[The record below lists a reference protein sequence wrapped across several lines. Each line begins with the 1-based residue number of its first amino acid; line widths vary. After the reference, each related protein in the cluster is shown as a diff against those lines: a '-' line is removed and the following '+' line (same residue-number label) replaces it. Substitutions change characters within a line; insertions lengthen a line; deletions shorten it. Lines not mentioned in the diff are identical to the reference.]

1 MNMLQT
7 EPMASVPQIARI
19 AGAEER
25 SVTLDGVTW
34 RYWFAGS
41 GPPLLLIHGFMGY
54 SFSWRFNM
62 EPLSQHFSVYAID
75 LPGCGFSQRTD
86 KPECSLA
93 GDAESVL
100 RFMEHFGIENAD
112 IVGSSRG
119 GGLSIILAALASR
132 TNQLHRIRR
141 LVLVSPINPWSS
153 HGKVLTRLLA
163 TTLGGLYVVH
173 VQPRLKIVAMR
184 YLAALYGDRKRIS
197 PGTFAGYTAG
207 VDVPGS
213 FEHLVRILR
222 SWREDLAAIGESL
235 PEISGIPTLIL
246 WGSRDRAV
254 YPSSI
259 HQLQRQ
265 LKNSALVMFQGAG
278 HMPYEEVPDEFNRV
292 LCDFLLHDA
301 PRTPFEI
308 AADLQPTV
316 IVPGSKKD

>member
-1 MNMLQT
+1 MAKTLLAEQT
-7 EPMASVPQIARI
+7 ADIPQVAQIT
-19 AGAEER
+19 GAEAR
-25 SVTLDGVTW
+25 RVTVDGVTW

-41 GPPLLLIHGFMGY
+41 GPPLMLIHGFMGY

-62 EPLSQHFSVYAID
+62 QALARHFSVYAMD
-75 LPGCGFSQRTD
+75 LPGCGFSHRTNSNG
-86 KPECSLA
+86 CSLC
-93 GDAESVL
+93 GDAEGVL
-100 RFMEHFGIENAD
+100 RFMEELGIEHAD

-119 GGLSIILAALASR
+119 GGLAIILAAIAAR
-132 TNQLHRIRR
+132 TNRLDRLRR

-173 VQPRLKIVAMR
+173 VQPRLRIIAKR
-184 YLAALYGDRKRIS
+184 YFKALYGDPARIA
-197 PGTFAGYTAG
+197 PGTFEGYIAG
-207 VDVPGS
+207 VEAPGS
-213 FEHLVRILR
+213 FEHLLRILR
-222 SWREDLAAIGESL
+222 SWHEDLAAIGESL
-235 PEISGIPTLIL
+235 AEISGIPTLLL

-259 HQLQRQ
+259 HQLQRH

-301 PRTPFEI
+301 PRTANAI
-308 AADLQPTV
+308 AADRKTA
-316 IVPGSKKD
+316 INS

>member
-1 MNMLQT
+1 MTKTLQA
-7 EPMASVPQIARI
+7 ERLASGPQIAQI

-25 SVTLDGVTW
+25 TVTLDGVAW
-34 RYWFAGS
+34 RYWVAGS

-54 SFSWRFNM
+54 SFSWRFNI
-62 EPLSQHFSVYAID
+62 EPLSRYFSVYAMD
-75 LPGCGFSQRTD
+75 LPGSGFSQRTTGNG
-86 KPECSLA
+86 CSLA
-93 GDAESVL
+93 GDAHGVL
-100 RFMEHFGIENAD
+100 QFMKHFGIENAD

-119 GGLSIILAALASR
+119 GGLTIVLAALAAE

-141 LVLVSPINPWSS
+141 MVLVSPINPWSS
-153 HGKVLTRLLA
+153 HGKVLARLFA
-163 TTLGGLYVVH
+163 TTLGGLYIVH
-173 VQPRLKIVAMR
+173 VQPRLHVIARR
-184 YLAALYGDRKRIS
+184 YIKTLYGDATRIS
-197 PGTFAGYTAG
+197 PGTFEGYRAGLEP
-207 VDVPGS
+207 PGS

-222 SWREDLAAIGESL
+222 SWHDDLEAIEQSIS
-235 PEISGIPTLIL
+235 EISGLPTLLL

-308 AADLQPTV
+308 DAD
-316 IVPGSKKD
+316 K